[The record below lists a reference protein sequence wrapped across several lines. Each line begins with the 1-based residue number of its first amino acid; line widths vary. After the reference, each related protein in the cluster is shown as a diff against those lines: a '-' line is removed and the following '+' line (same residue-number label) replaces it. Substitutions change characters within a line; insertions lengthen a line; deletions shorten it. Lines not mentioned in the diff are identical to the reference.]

1 MPLIELTDITYYSQ
15 PLPPDLAAVGKGI
28 LERWGLRKK
37 TPDAPPPHLPKPL
50 LNKVNLNIRPRETM
64 VLLGPSGSGKSTLLK
79 IIAGL
84 LIPHSGTITYN
95 GIPVQQVPIRER
107 RIGMVFQEQALYQN
121 MTGEDNI
128 GFYYHIRHQE
138 DQIPQRI
145 RDVSRWMQVDLDPL
159 LSRKPPTLS
168 GGENQRIAIARA
180 LARDA
185 DIYLFD
191 EPLGN
196 LDARLRSHLRIAL
209 RRIFTTHP
217 VTTVYV
223 THDLTEAATLGDRI
237 AVMREGQIVQVGSA
251 AEILYHPHD
260 MFVADFFGGCN
271 FLAGTIREDGCWS
284 SGILSLEAPPI
295 RIPAGKKITL
305 GFRPSNIE
313 IDPQGIFEVQVLD
326 RIPMYERH
334 LLHIEGRIEGVHVI
348 LEVPIEAE
356 IGETFRISL
365 TRTYWF
371 ETQTGLRLRY

>member
-1 MPLIELTDITYYSQ
+1 MPLIELTDITYYAQ
-15 PLPPDLAAVGKGI
+15 PPPRLGTATKGL
-28 LERWGLRKK
+28 LEHWGLRKK
-37 TPDAPPPHLPKPL
+37 TADALPPELPKPL
-50 LNKVNLNIRPRETM
+50 LNRINLNIRPRETM

-84 LIPHSGTITYN
+84 LTPHAGSITYN
-95 GIPVQQVPIRER
+95 GVPVQQVPIRER

-121 MTGEDNI
+121 MTGEGNI

-138 DQIPQRI
+138 EQIPQRI
-145 RDVSRWMQVDLDPL
+145 RDVSRWMQVDLEPL

-223 THDLTEAATLGDRI
+223 THDLTEASTLGNRI
-237 AVMREGQIVQVGSA
+237 AVMREGQVVQVGSA

-271 FLAGTIREDGCWS
+271 FLTGTIREDGYWT
-284 SGILSLEAPPI
+284 SGLLTLEPSLSRAA
-295 RIPAGKKITL
+295 AGKKLTL
-305 GFRPSNIE
+305 GFRPSDVA
-313 IDPQGIFEVQVLD
+313 IDPEGIFEVYVLD

-334 LLHIEGRIEGVHVI
+334 LVQIEGRIEGVHVTI
-348 LEVPIEAE
+348 NLPIGAE
-356 IGETFRISL
+356 IGETVRISL
-365 TRTYWF
+365 TRTHWF
-371 ETQTGLRLRY
+371 ETQTGLRIRY